1 MDRIADLMAQL
12 SCGFIF
18 GIVVGVP
25 AHWFKRRVGLALG
38 ITTLG
43 SSIGGTIY
51 PIAVRNLMDKVGYA
65 LFRFDHDQ

>member
-1 MDRIADLMAQL
+1 MRQL

-18 GIVVGVP
+18 GMVVGLP
-25 AHWFKRRVGLALG
+25 AHWFKRRLGLALG
-38 ITTLG
+38 IAALG

-65 LFRFDHDQ
+65 SESTPFDHGELP